1 MKFLFE
7 DQAFSF
13 ETLRT
18 TGFAEYSGAQLGEVV
33 AAASRITDGDEDSW
47 LAEWSALG
55 RHAHGIATDADAA
68 GHRVI
73 AREAYLR
80 ASNYYRN
87 SEFFL
92 RVNPAT
98 NPDARELSRLARD
111 TFALAIRLFDAPVER
126 IAIPYEDATLP
137 GYLFLVDD
145 SGIRRPT
152 IVYNNGFDSTLEEAY
167 FAIAAAALR
176 RGYNVLAFDGPGQG
190 EVIREQGLTFRPDWE
205 TVITPVVDY
214 AVTRSEIQSDAL
226 TLFGYSLGGYLVA
239 RAAAFEHRI
248 HALILDDGFMSFTAA
263 YESLLPA
270 QLMDAI
276 REGRDAEVNAAIRA
290 MTAAD
295 TTVRWV
301 INNGMWVF
309 GVASPVDYLRRVADY
324 TLVGIADKII
334 APTLIMEAEN
344 DLFFK
349 GQPQA
354 LQAAMTAPTTLV
366 TLTEHDGAGELPRR
380 CHRVLAPGHVRLA
393 CRRPRQSDSLTR
405 LIPPG
410 LTYADIGI

>member
-55 RHAHGIATDADAA
+55 RHAHEIATDADAA
-68 GHRVI
+68 GHRVS

-111 TFALAIRLFDAPVER
+111 TFALAIRLFDTPVER

-145 SGIRRPT
+145 SGTQRPT

-176 RGYNVLAFDGPGQG
+176 RGYNVLASDGPGQG

-214 AVTRSEIQSDAL
+214 AVTRSEIRSDEL

-239 RAAAFEHRI
+239 RAATFEHRI
-248 HALILDDGFMSFTAA
+248 PCAHSRRRLHELYRGVGVPSARATD
-263 YESLLPA
+263 
-270 QLMDAI
+270 
-276 REGRDAEVNAAIRA
+276 GRD
-290 MTAAD
+290 
-295 TTVRWV
+295 
-301 INNGMWVF
+301 
-309 GVASPVDYLRRVADY
+309 
-324 TLVGIADKII
+324 
-334 APTLIMEAEN
+334 
-344 DLFFK
+344 
-349 GQPQA
+349 
-354 LQAAMTAPTTLV
+354 
-366 TLTEHDGAGELPRR
+366 PRG
-380 CHRVLAPGHVRLA
+380 P
-393 CRRPRQSDSLTR
+393 
-405 LIPPG
+405 
-410 LTYADIGI
+410 